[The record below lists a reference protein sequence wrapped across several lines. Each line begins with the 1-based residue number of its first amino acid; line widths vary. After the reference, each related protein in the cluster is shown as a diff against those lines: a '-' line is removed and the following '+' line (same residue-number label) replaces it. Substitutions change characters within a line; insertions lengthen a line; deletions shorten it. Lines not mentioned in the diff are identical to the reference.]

1 MRRMSN
7 TNYSN
12 FTFHYQAI
20 GHLSVFFTKQY
31 AFSIA
36 DLGGRGR
43 AGVVFPI
50 MAFLYREAPPI
61 KGYLFQDLRNMRVG
75 KYVISMICKTTY

>member
-7 TNYSN
+7 TNYGN

-36 DLGGRGR
+36 DLGGGGGR

-50 MAFLYREAPPI
+50 MACLYREAPPI
-61 KGYLFQDLRNMRVG
+61 KGYLFQNLRNMKG
-75 KYVISMICKTTY
+75 